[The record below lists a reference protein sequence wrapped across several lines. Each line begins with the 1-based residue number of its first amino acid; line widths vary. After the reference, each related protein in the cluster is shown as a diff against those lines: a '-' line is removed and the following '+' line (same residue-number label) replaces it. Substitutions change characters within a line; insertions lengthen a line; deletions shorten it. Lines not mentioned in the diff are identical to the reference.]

1 MEKTLGVIKKGL
13 VQLVSEEELSEKL
26 REERPLRIKLGADPS
41 APDIHLGH
49 TVVLNKLRRFQDLG
63 HEVVFIIGDFTAR
76 IGDPSGR
83 SKTRKQLSKA
93 EVEKNAE
100 TYKEQVFKILDPN
113 KTEIRFNSEWL
124 DELTFADV
132 VRLAS
137 KSTVAQ
143 MLQRDDYAKRYA
155 AGVPIS
161 LHEFLYPLAQGYD
174 SVFIK
179 ADVEVGGTDQTF
191 NLLLAREIQRA
202 YGQEP
207 QVILTMPL
215 LEGTDARVVDGE
227 LVGRKMSKSLGN
239 AIGINEDPR
248 EMFGKIMSISDEL
261 MVRYYK
267 LLFERRHAVIED
279 IKEKVSFDGELGGKP
294 LMEYKKDLACEIVE
308 RFHSKD
314 KALDAL
320 EHFTKVVS
328 KKMVPDDIPITIV
341 PSGSLPLVDLM
352 HRHGLVKSKSEGGR
366 LIRQFAVKID
376 GYTVLEDPS
385 GVELKPRETKV
396 ITVDELII
404 QPGETKVIKVGKRRF
419 LKVRGKA

>member
-1 MEKTLGVIKKGL
+1 MDIEKTLEAIKKGA
-13 VQLVSEEELSEKL
+13 VQLVSEEELRKKL
-26 REERPLRIKLGADPS
+26 GEERPLRIKLGADPS

-83 SKTRKQLSKA
+83 SKTRRQLSKA

-239 AIGINEDPR
+239 AIGINDDPR
-248 EMFGKIMSISDEL
+248 EMFGKIMSISDDL
-261 MVRYYK
+261 MVRYYE
-267 LLFERRHAVIED
+267 LLTNKSAKEISE
-279 IKEKVSFDGELGGKP
+279 IKELVSLPGELPGKTP
-294 LMEYKKDLACEIVE
+294 MEFKKSLASEIVE
-308 RFHSKD
+308 RLHGNE
-314 KALDAL
+314 KAQDAR
-320 EHFTKVVS
+320 EYFTNVFS

-341 PSGSLPLVDLM
+341 PSGSLPLVDLI
-352 HRHGLVKSKSEGGR
+352 HKQGLVKSRSEGRR
-366 LIRQFAVKID
+366 LIRQFAVNID
-376 GYTVLEDPS
+376 GNIVLEDPCS
-385 GVELKPRETKV
+385 VKIK
-396 ITVDELII
+396 
-404 QPGETKVIKVGKRRF
+404 PGETKVIKVGKRRF
-419 LKVRGKA
+419 LKIRGKN

>member
-1 MEKTLGVIKKGL
+1 MDIEKTLEAIKKGA
-13 VQLVSEEELSEKL
+13 VQLVSEEELRKKL
-26 REERPLRIKLGADPS
+26 GEERPLRIKLGADPS

-83 SKTRKQLSKA
+83 SKTRRQLSKA

-215 LEGTDARVVDGE
+215 LEGTDARLVDGE

-248 EMFGKIMSISDEL
+248 EMFGKIMSISDDL
-261 MVRYYK
+261 MVRYYELLTNKTSKEISGIKK
-267 LLFERRHAVIED
+267 L
-279 IKEKVSFDGELGGKP
+279 VSFPGELPCKTP
-294 LMEYKKDLACEIVE
+294 MEYKKDLAFEIVE
-308 RFHSKD
+308 RFHSEE

-320 EHFTKVVS
+320 EYFTKVIS
-328 KKMVPDDIPITIV
+328 KKMYPDDIPVTIV

-352 HRHGLVKSKSEGGR
+352 HRHGLVKSKNEGRR
-366 LIRQFAVKID
+366 LIRQLAVKID
-376 GYTVLEDPS
+376 GCTVLEDPCS
-385 GVELKPRETKV
+385 VKIK
-396 ITVDELII
+396 
-404 QPGETKVIKVGKRRF
+404 PGETKIIKVGKRRF